1 MNRAVFLDRDGVLNA
16 LVYRAEEGTHD
27 SPYSLAEF
35 HLLPGVAEAIRLI
48 HRLKMLAVVVSNQPG
63 VAKGKCDGAFLE
75 VLSQELQRQL
85 NAQGAWLDGTYYC
98 LHHPDGAVEELR
110 LMCEC
115 RKPRPGLL
123 LKAAQELGVDLQSSY
138 MVGDSAKD
146 MEAASAAGCKGL
158 LVGNGSANAPDALK
172 SHLVARDLLEAV
184 QKIARVEG

>member
-16 LVYRAEEGTHD
+16 LVYRAEEGIHD

-35 HLLPGVAEAIRLI
+35 RLLPGVAEAIRLI

-85 NAQGAWLDGTYYC
+85 KAQGAWLDGTYYC
-98 LHHPDGAVEELR
+98 VHHPEGAVEGLR
-110 LMCEC
+110 LTCEC

-146 MEAASAAGCKGL
+146 MEAASAAGCKGF
-158 LVGNGSANAPDALK
+158 LVGNRSANAPDALK

-184 QKIARVEG
+184 QKIARGEG